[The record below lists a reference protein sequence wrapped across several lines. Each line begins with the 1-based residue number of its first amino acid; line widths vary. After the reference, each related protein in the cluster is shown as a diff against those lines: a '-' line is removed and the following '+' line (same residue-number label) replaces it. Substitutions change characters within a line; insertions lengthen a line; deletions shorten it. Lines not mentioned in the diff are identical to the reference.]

1 MNLLLDTHTLL
12 WAIGQSNELSK
23 KAVRE
28 IENVS
33 NEILVSAVS
42 LWEIALKASIGKLKL
57 SFPVASIADYCE
69 KMRFTFLP
77 LDPLDALNSKDL
89 PFKAG
94 HKDPFDRLL
103 IYISIKYGYMFVS
116 GDSRMKFYKNNGLT
130 VLW

>member
-23 KAVRE
+23 KAIKE
-28 IENVS
+28 IENVN
-33 NEILVSAVS
+33 NEILVSAIS
-42 LWEIALKASIGKLKL
+42 LWEIALKAGIGKLKL

-77 LDPLDALNSKDL
+77 LNPLDALNSKDL
-89 PFKAG
+89 PFKAN

-103 IYISIKYGYMFVS
+103 IYISIKYGYVFVS
-116 GDSRMKFYKNNGLT
+116 RDGRMKFYKNNGLT